1 MKQVHKLPIA
11 NLVYLEVNRCILS
24 KKTKEAKKNIRGVQ
38 DLTQPKPTYFLL
50 DWFLIG
56 LDRIGKIENLM
67 WSDWFINLCVQSQ

>member
-38 DLTQPKPTYFLL
+38 DLTQPKPTYFL
-50 DWFLIG
+50 
-56 LDRIGKIENLM
+56 
-67 WSDWFINLCVQSQ
+67 SD